1 MTSASG
7 AYGAVTSRAAPP
19 GGFLFVVSHMR
30 SYSTLLCHMLG
41 SHPEISG
48 YTEAHQAYASTADLD
63 VLIAKV
69 RVATDQSQLRR
80 YVLDK
85 ILHNR
90 LELAPDILARPDVKV
105 VFLVRTAEET
115 ITSILNLHRAMGR
128 LCEPTEALGYYL
140 DRLRQIDAYS
150 EQLGRK
156 AVLMDAER
164 LITDTAIMLEGLSH
178 WLELNGPLSPNY
190 QIFKLTGLSG
200 HGDISRA
207 VRTGKVVHDPEDRHR
222 RYKTIS
228 IPQDVLERG
237 NAGHA
242 EYWARLAARSHLLA
256 REE

>member
-1 MTSASG
+1 MSG
-7 AYGAVTSRAAPP
+7 ASSAGDAVGARVAPP
-19 GGFLFVVSHMR
+19 GGFVFVVSHMR
-30 SYSTLLCHMLG
+30 SYSTLLCHILG

-48 YTEAHQAYASTADLD
+48 YTEAHQGYASAADLD
-63 VLIAKV
+63 TLIDKV
-69 RVATDQSQLRR
+69 RAATEQSTLRR

-85 ILHNR
+85 ILHNH
-90 LELAPDILARPDVKV
+90 LQLAPDIIARPDVSV
-105 VFLVRTAEET
+105 VLLVRSAEET
-115 ITSILNLHRAMGR
+115 ITSILNLNRAMGR
-128 LCEPTEALGYYL
+128 RCEPTEALGYYL

-150 EQLGRK
+150 QQLGRK
-156 AVLMDAER
+156 AVLIDAER
-164 LITDTAIMLEGLSH
+164 LITHTAVMLEGLSQ
-178 WLELNGPLSPNY
+178 WLELHAPLSPSY
-190 QIFKLTGLSG
+190 QIFKHTGLSG

-256 REE
+256 REK